1 MITSCM
7 GFLLLTENPT
17 LHVNVNMKSSS
28 GDAETMPIGE
38 LAARFGLAPHVL
50 RHWEAMGLLAPA
62 TRVNGR
68 RRYAQEHLGR
78 VAMIVGGK
86 AGGLSLE
93 QLGDLLAAGSPDD
106 RRQLLERHHADLERR
121 QRDIERSKAMIEH
134 ALDCDEHDFTQCPN
148 FRRLVDDLADG
159 AHIDATDHT
168 VWGSRRPQEPPA
180 RTPR

>member
-1 MITSCM
+1 M
-7 GFLLLTENPT
+7 TEDPT
-17 LHVNVNMKSSS
+17 LHVNVNMKSSD
-28 GDAETMPIGE
+28 GDTATMTIGE
-38 LAARFGLAPHVL
+38 LASRFGLAPHVL

-68 RRYAQEHLGR
+68 RRYAQEHLSR

-106 RRQLLERHHADLERR
+106 RRQLLERHHADLEQR

-134 ALDCDEHDFTQCPN
+134 ALECDEHDFTQCPG

-159 AHIDATDHT
+159 AHMDATDHT
-168 VWGSRRPQEPPA
+168 IWGSRRPQDPSA
-180 RTPR
+180 SKPR